1 MYNYNLV
8 QELIASGK
16 TVLNNG
22 FIGGSAALNG
32 NVEDSEYRKSLFIG
46 YTEWMRSVFA
56 SGLGNDDRS
65 EVLSRVKDSAI
76 AGIRRYRL
84 IQATAQE
91 AVVVIDEVAVL
102 KAQLAK
108 VEAQRDEA
116 VQVANA
122 AINAYGALAASVRI
136 QANYGVAT
144 KTYNEVVSKVGF

>member
-8 QELIASGK
+8 QALIASGK
-16 TVLNNG
+16 AVLNNG

-32 NVEDSEYRKSLFIG
+32 NVEDPEYRKSLFLG

-56 SGLGNDDRS
+56 SGLGADDRA
-65 EVLSRVKDSAI
+65 EVFSRVKDSAI

-102 KAQLAK
+102 KAQLAAAK
-108 VEAQRDEA
+108 TEIANLAQSNESLR
-116 VQVANA
+116 
-122 AINAYGALAASVRI
+122 INLRQAMRGVVTAEVKSSVGI
-136 QANYGVAT
+136 
-144 KTYNEVVSKVGF
+144 